1 MTDLKAKGINFVDVQ
16 QDDFRKK
23 LASTGFYGEWKSK
36 YGAAAWELLE
46 KVSGKLG

>member
-1 MTDLKAKGINFVDVQ
+1 MTDLKAKGLNFITVP

-23 LASTGFYGEWKSK
+23 LSGTSFYSQWKSK
-36 YGAAAWELLE
+36 YGPTAWELLE